1 MPFDIIKAIK
11 TKTEIITMPIE
22 QIYKLSK
29 FGKKQDMISTET
41 VKQFY
46 EDALKS
52 GFKF

>member
-11 TKTEIITMPIE
+11 TKTDIITMPIE

-29 FGKKQDMISTET
+29 FGKQDIYSIET

-46 EDALKS
+46 EDVLKS